1 MRVYIFIL
9 AFFIILFPPTPTV
22 LINKESRILLIG
34 DSLAFGLKKL
44 LYQKAKQENIFLKSD
59 ARGGTT
65 LAQWINLNWAKKNIE
80 KHSPTIIIVSLGIN
94 DYCVIA
100 NKNKIKEHAEKLINL
115 AAQKNIKVVWLI
127 PAVKKK
133 SSQYIYDSVK
143 DSGAIIFDARKL

>member
-22 LINKESRILLIG
+22 LIN
-34 DSLAFGLKKL
+34 
-44 LYQKAKQENIFLKSD
+44 
-59 ARGGTT
+59 
-65 LAQWINLNWAKKNIE
+65 IE

-94 DYCVIA
+94 DYGVIA